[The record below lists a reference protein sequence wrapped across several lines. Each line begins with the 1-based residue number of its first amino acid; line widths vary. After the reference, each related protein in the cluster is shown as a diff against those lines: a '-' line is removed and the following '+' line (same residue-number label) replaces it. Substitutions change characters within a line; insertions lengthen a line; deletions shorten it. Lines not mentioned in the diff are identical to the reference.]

1 MVVTIEACYWHL
13 MGRGPDV
20 ATWEAQGSSFH
31 KELSNSKLAEVE
43 KYWSRKIEDAFAAL
57 QTQDYQ

>member
-1 MVVTIEACYWHL
+1 

-57 QTQDYQ
+57 QTQHYQ